1 MGELVQGHRR
11 GRQWNRLSHGVHCP
25 VGHSYAEG
33 LRAWS
38 ATLPVGAAF
47 SHLTSARLRGWWLP
61 SPVDQPEFLAT
72 LAGNRCPERI
82 GLLVTRHKN
91 SPRTEVVNG
100 VPVTT
105 AGETLLAAARDL
117 GLLDL
122 VLMGDSALKL
132 GHCSLSDLA
141 KTCAEQRAGV
151 CRLRHAVALLDPR
164 SESAWESVMRVLHR
178 AAEIPVEPQRRFEDH
193 RGQFVARADLWVVG
207 TNRIHE
213 YDGEIH
219 RDLEVHRRDLR
230 RERALIE
237 AGLERFG
244 YTANE
249 TLNEGGAIISSAD
262 RLMGRGWDPS
272 RLRRWTDL
280 VVDSLYGPRG
290 RARVLSRW
298 NRAMPARA
306 TKIAGRSTGSRP
318 STVQPS
324 RNFRQAG

>member
-1 MGELVQGHRR
+1 MQGHRR
-11 GRQWNRLSHGVHCP
+11 GRQWNRLSHGVYVP
-25 VGHSYAEG
+25 VGLSHAEG
-33 LRAWS
+33 LREWS

-47 SHLTSARLRGWWLP
+47 THLSSARLRGWWLP
-61 SPVDQPEFLAT
+61 YPVDQPQFVAT
-72 LAGNRCPERI
+72 LAGNRCPERL

-91 SPRTEVVNG
+91 SPSAEVVDG

-122 VLMGDSALKL
+122 VLMGDSAVKL
-132 GHCSLSDLA
+132 GHCTLSDLA

-193 RGQFVARADLWVVG
+193 RGHFVARADLWVVG

-230 RERALIE
+230 RDRALVE
-237 AGLERFG
+237 AGLDRSG
-244 YTANE
+244 YTASE
-249 TLNEGGAIISSAD
+249 ILNEGGAIIASAD
-262 RLMGRGWDPS
+262 RLLGRGWDPS

-280 VVDSLYGPRG
+280 VADSLYGPRG

-298 NRAMPARA
+298 KRAMPAPMA
-306 TKIAGRSTGSRP
+306 KIAGRSTSSPRP
-318 STVQPS
+318 AGQPS
-324 RNFRQAG
+324 RNFREAG